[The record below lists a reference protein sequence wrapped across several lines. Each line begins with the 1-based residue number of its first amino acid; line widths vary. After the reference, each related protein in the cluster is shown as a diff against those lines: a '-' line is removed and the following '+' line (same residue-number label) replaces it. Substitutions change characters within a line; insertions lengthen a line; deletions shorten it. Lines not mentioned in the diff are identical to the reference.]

1 MIIENLTFLSKKEKL
16 WAKIISWSFYFLTFC
31 AILWILWFCKLF
43 DNDGSTWLK
52 AFGFLTTTIMTVV
65 MSNMLQA
72 EYIKRHQSLGHWLI
86 RWLRYKRHKTIFL
99 VRPIKPNS
107 NQTNLCEGITD
118 NDENPVLSA
127 CVHMYGP
134 PERGKTTASFMAL
147 EEIFF
152 NGGRHFAH
160 VENIILIDCSI
171 DRNRVLDFFD
181 PRNEKFKDEGRLNTF
196 KSNIVIIDNIEAMGV
211 EFIVYNYSLFN
222 SKNNLFMIIEDN
234 ESGRT
239 IVPGNTFDAR
249 QQIQFLEECAKD
261 KTTLEF
267 VANFNGSD
275 KSIFFS
281 IYFAV
286 FLRHYADIKLIAKV
300 SGIETKNIVAFV
312 ENLQKDINLFAIF
325 PFHRDYIY
333 CTNFTLLKQIPGT
346 LSACNEYQRIARL
359 YWECNELDDEEKW
372 LSMIHL
378 DPKELDR
385 IALTTRWYYFDKSLK
400 GGQYQ
405 KLFKS
410 LRLLIQK
417 HESAYLDLFIYEY
430 GVLNYHMGNHTK
442 ALQYYN
448 QYLESLSSEDLKA
461 KIYARI
467 IECSHGCSDNDV
479 QKQINNYISELGKL
493 YGYQP
498 YADYWKNHID
508 TEKGKFDTKA
518 LAETCET
525 FLMVSTKDD
534 LYQETGRRAYTD
546 LIRSYHILGKY
557 PPEAVENEFKTFL
570 GMPGQPRYDY
580 YVNLYLKANKLH
592 YLDIPDAGPGEVVQ
606 RLIREASNYY
616 TNALK
621 AHYEDN
627 KTKNALRIKLAELK
641 MLLTDV
647 DYTEQIQVVGD
658 FLVRADA
665 NRVDVHKAHA
675 HTLLAKMKMVNPANL
690 RGDHGLHIEDPFQGN
705 LDEARK
711 IYEQYGNNYGVV
723 RVDFLSLLGEFYF
736 MNEISD
742 MEDTLTRLESLV
754 KSYPN
759 YLREKKIVEK
769 IRQDYSNITI
779 VKTKI
784 LWYLKTYPIIM
795 Q

>member
-1 MIIENLTFLSKKEKL
+1 MIIENLTFLSKKEKA
-16 WAKIISWSFYFLTFC
+16 WAQTITCASIALISCIIFLTIYVYLILEKINSTIVN
-31 AILWILWFCKLF
+31 AIGI
-43 DNDGSTWLK
+43 
-52 AFGFLTTTIMTVV
+52 FLSICLGVFV
-65 MSNMLQA
+65 S
-72 EYIKRHQSLGHWLI
+72 YIFHISYFKQHKSMGQWLI
-86 RWLRYKRHKTIFL
+86 RSLRYERNQSIIL
-99 VRPIKPNS
+99 IRPSEPN
-107 NQTNLCEGITD
+107 NAQRNLCEGIID
-118 NDENPVLSA
+118 NDENPALSA
-127 CVHMYGP
+127 CVHIYGP
-134 PERGKTTASFMAL
+134 PARGKTTASFMVL
-147 EEIFF
+147 QEIFF
-152 NGGRHFAH
+152 RGDRHFAH
-160 VENIILIDCSI
+160 IKNIILIDCSV
-171 DRNRVLDFFD
+171 DRNGVLKFFD
-181 PRNEKFKDEGRLNTF
+181 SGNKRFKNRGRLNTF
-196 KSNIVIIDNIEAMGV
+196 KRNIVIIDNIEAMGV
-211 EFIVYNYSLFN
+211 EFIVNNYPLFN
-222 SKNNLFMIIEDN
+222 SQKNLFIIIEDN
-234 ESGRT
+234 ESGST
-239 IVPGNTFDAR
+239 IVPENTFDAR

-261 KTTLEF
+261 ETTF
-267 VANFNGSD
+267 QFFANFNEDD
-275 KSIFFS
+275 KFIFFA

-286 FLRHYADIKLIAKV
+286 YLRHYASIETIVKI
-300 SGIETKNIVAFV
+300 SGIKAEDIIAFV
-312 ENLQKDINLFAIF
+312 ENLQKGTNLFAIF

-333 CTNFTLLKQIPGT
+333 CTNFLLLKQIPGT
-346 LSACNEYQRIARL
+346 FGSCNEYQRIARL
-359 YWECNELDDEEKW
+359 YWEYKELLDDERW

-378 DPKELDR
+378 DPKDLGQ
-385 IALTTRWYYFDKSLK
+385 IALTTRLSYFEGALK
-400 GGQYQ
+400 IGHYQ
-405 KLFKS
+405 KLFKA

-417 HESAYLDLFIYEY
+417 HESTYLDLFIYEY
-430 GVLNYHMGNHTK
+430 AVLNYHMGNHTM
-442 ALQYYN
+442 ALEYYN
-448 QYLESLSSEDLKA
+448 RYLESLSSQDLKA

-467 IECSHGCSDNDV
+467 IECSHGCSTDDV
-479 QKQINNYISELGKL
+479 QKQINDYISELGKI

-508 TEKGKFDTKA
+508 TEKGKFDTNA
-518 LAETCET
+518 LTTTCET
-525 FLMVSTKDD
+525 LLTVFRRDD

-690 RGDHGLHIEDPFQGN
+690 RGDHGLHIEDPFQSN
-705 LDEARK
+705 LVVARK
-711 IYEQYGNNYGVV
+711 IYEQYGNKYGVF
-723 RVDFLSLLGEFYF
+723 RVDFLSLVGEFYF

-742 MEDTLTRLESLV
+742 LEDTLTRLENLV
-754 KSYPN
+754 KSYSD

-769 IRQDYSNITI
+769 IREDYNNITI
-779 VKTKI
+779 TKTKI